1 MGAKLK
7 CRILLF
13 GHLGIRHS
21 PNFSV
26 FFQKV
31 KSVLIKKVVLGT
43 YRVRVNKPCTAPEEA
58 TASKKRRRAKW
69 RILTSILSFLIP
81 LKRGKNVGWPL
92 CHLGKRFFFFCCV
105 KKNYHFE
112 SVKNWSTLFQ
122 QSPVKPQPTGAFYQW
137 FPFKR
142 TAPQFFTASLYH
154 LCLSSLIFI
163 GPRSDHSLP
172 MSVTHWLTNWRP
184 CWRLNEL
191 TFAEYAEYAEN
202 AE

>member
-58 TASKKRRRAKW
+58 TASQKRRRAK
-69 RILTSILSFLIP
+69 
-81 LKRGKNVGWPL
+81 
-92 CHLGKRFFFFCCV
+92 
-105 KKNYHFE
+105 
-112 SVKNWSTLFQ
+112 
-122 QSPVKPQPTGAFYQW
+122 
-137 FPFKR
+137 
-142 TAPQFFTASLYH
+142 
-154 LCLSSLIFI
+154 
-163 GPRSDHSLP
+163 
-172 MSVTHWLTNWRP
+172 
-184 CWRLNEL
+184 
-191 TFAEYAEYAEN
+191 
-202 AE
+202 